1 MVFSKP
7 MAGYTGTRRKK
18 KKKEIY
24 LYPSDIC
31 FSQKYISNRFED
43 GELIGERSDD
53 LVNEVKTISDIR
65 TIRVVNIH
73 GRWYTLDNRRLWM
86 FRMYQKIKLQ
96 RYRYLQIPVLV
107 WKDFETDTQL
117 VFAAKKD
124 GTDVKIHNK
133 DLPGGEQYKKVDS
146 IHTDTYRNP
155 TLALLLDTA
164 NLTFN
169 GVTSV
174 VSFVW
179 NGVSRMFR
187 NT

>member
-1 MVFSKP
+1 
-7 MAGYTGTRRKK
+7 MAGYAGTRSQNN
-18 KKKEIY
+18 KKEIY

-31 FSQKYISNRFED
+31 FSQEYISNRFED
-43 GELIGERSDD
+43 GELIGERLDD
-53 LVNEVKTISDIR
+53 LVNEVKKISDIR

-73 GRWYTLDNRRLWM
+73 DKWYALDNRRLWM

-96 RYRYLQIPVLV
+96 WYSYLQIPVLV
-107 WKDFETDTQL
+107 WEDFETDTQL
-117 VFAAKKD
+117 VFAAKND
-124 GTDVKIHNK
+124 GADVKIHNN

-155 TLALLLDTA
+155 TLALMLDTA
-164 NLTFN
+164 NFSFN
-169 GVTSV
+169 GVKSV